1 MKKLLATNPQNNT
14 ALIARLAL
22 GIVLFPHGAQK
33 LLGWFNGYGFS
44 GTMNYFTETEGLP
57 WIVGF
62 GVILIEF
69 FGPIALLLGVATRF
83 TSLAII
89 VVMAGVIITN
99 FHTYFFMNWF
109 GSQKEEGYEFFILM
123 IGMSLSLVVSGAG
136 KYSVVNLFKYFR
148 QSQNR
153 LENNKFAQYK

>member
-1 MKKLLATNPQNNT
+1 MKYDFSKQAAMTP
-14 ALIARLAL
+14 LIIR
-22 GIVLFPHGAQK
+22 IVLGSVLFAHGAQK

-123 IGMSLSLVVSGAG
+123 IGMSLSLVASGAG
-136 KYSVVNLFKYFR
+136 KYSVVNLFKNIR
-148 QSQNR
+148 QSRNG
-153 LENNKFAQYK
+153 LENKKVPQYS

>member
-1 MKKLLATNPQNNT
+1 MKYNSSTLA
-14 ALIARLAL
+14 ALTPLVIR
-22 GIVLFPHGAQK
+22 IVLGTVLFAHGAQK

-57 WIVGF
+57 WIIGF
-62 GVILIEF
+62 AVIMIEF

-83 TSLAII
+83 TGLAIAA
-89 VVMAGVIITN
+89 VMAGVIITN

-123 IGMSLSLVVSGAG
+123 IGMSLSLVASGAG
-136 KYSVVNLFKYFR
+136 RFSVVNLFKKR
-148 QSQNR
+148 R
-153 LENNKFAQYK
+153 LQEKAPINKKTSVAF

>member
-1 MKKLLATNPQNNT
+1 MKYDFSKQATLTP
-14 ALIARLAL
+14 LIIR
-22 GIVLFPHGAQK
+22 IVLGSVLFAHGAQK

-62 GVILIEF
+62 AVILIEF
-69 FGPIALLLGVATRF
+69 FGPIALLLGVATRI
-83 TSLAII
+83 TGLAIAA
-89 VVMAGVIITN
+89 VMTGVIITN

-136 KYSVVNLFKYFR
+136 KYSVLNLIKTIR
-148 QSQNR
+148 QSQNGT
-153 LENNKFAQYK
+153 ENKKVPQYI